1 MGEYAQNTFVGR
13 SQRINKNTLK
23 NTFLDFLRIAR

>member
-23 NTFLDFLRIAR
+23 NTLGFFENS